1 MYLAKEIPRIL
12 LLLAKNGV
20 LKILHKMKI
29 QRIQRISE
37 FQTEIQFPI
46 FQKNYSAYQS
56 SFQESKLG
64 KIYNAIP
71 WDQMVKSLG
80 LKDHIKGPQ
89 SIFSPVGKL
98 ALMFL
103 KHYALCSDEKLIEQL
118 NANIHYQMFCDI
130 VIPPGKSLKNYKI
143 VSEIRCDIAR
153 RLDINKL
160 QKILANHWKAYLSN
174 KDSVVFDATCYES
187 YLRFPTDVKLLYET
201 VSWNHRQLKK
211 LSKLSSKR
219 TPRTKLKKW
228 KGKYSS
234 YSKKRRPSQKDRNSI
249 TRGLLKLLKKID
261 ACIDE
266 IIIEPDYKLVPKY
279 RQKRATTKKIL
290 SQQWSKFFDGEKI
303 KDRIVSLDRPYIRPI
318 VRGKEIKK
326 VEFGAKVNKLQIDGI
341 SFIEHLSFDAFNEG
355 IRLQSGVDEARRL
368 MNKEVKI
375 IGADAIYA
383 NNANRTYVTKH
394 NIKTDFK
401 RKGRAGKHKEH
412 YSQLAQMITKQRAS
426 ALEGSFGT
434 EKEHF
439 LLNRIK
445 ARTELTE
452 KLWIFLGI
460 HTSNALKIGT
470 RMAQKLKQ
478 VA

>member
-1 MYLAKEIPRIL
+1 L
-12 LLLAKNGV
+12 LILAKNGV
-20 LKILHKMKI
+20 FQILCKMKI

-46 FQKNYSAYQS
+46 FQKNYAAYLS

-64 KIYNAIP
+64 KIYSAIP
-71 WDQMVKSLG
+71 WDKMVKALG
-80 LKDHIKGPQ
+80 LKDYQKGPQ
-89 SIFSPVGKL
+89 SIFSPMGKL

-130 VIPPGKSLKNYKI
+130 VIPPGSGLKNYKI

-153 RLDINKL
+153 KLDIKKL
-160 QKILANHWKAYLSN
+160 QKILADHWKVYLSN
-174 KDSVVFDATCYES
+174 RDSVVFDATCYES
-187 YLRFPTDVKLLYET
+187 YIRFPTDVKLLYET
-201 VSWNHRQLKK
+201 VLWNHRQLKK
-211 LSKLSSKR
+211 LSKLSSTR

-228 KGKYSS
+228 KKEYSS
-234 YSKKRRPSQKDRNSI
+234 YSKSRRPSKKARRSV
-249 TRGLLKLLKKID
+249 TRGLLKLLRKID
-261 ACIDE
+261 GCIDE
-266 IIIEPDYKLVPKY
+266 IIINPAYKLVPKY
-279 RQKRATTKKIL
+279 EQKRETTKKIL
-290 SQQWSKFFDGEKI
+290 KQQWAKFYEEEKI
-303 KDRIVSLDRPYIRPI
+303 KDRIVSLDKPYLRPI

-355 IRLQSGVDEARRL
+355 RRLQSGVEESRRL

-375 IGADAIYA
+375 LGADAIYA
-383 NNANRTYVTKH
+383 TNANRTYATKN

-412 YSQLAQMITKQRAS
+412 YSQLAKMITKQRAS

-452 KLWIFLGI
+452 KLWIFFGI

-470 RMAQKLKQ
+470 RMAGKLKQ